1 KAGWDRGAAGECF
14 GPLELNALT
23 QGARVTDAAA
33 VAADG
38 LTTRFRAT
46 RETVLASP
54 YVLLGSIGEICETLR
69 ERRERHGISYLSIFE
84 DDADALAPVV
94 ARLAGT

>member
-1 KAGWDRGAAGECF
+1 M
-14 GPLELNALT
+14 
-23 QGARVTDAAA
+23 ARVTDDPA

-38 LTTRFRAT
+38 LTTRFRAS

-54 YVLLGSIGEICETLR
+54 YVLLGSIGQICETLH
-69 ERRERHGISYLSIFE
+69 ERRERYGISYLSILE